1 MQGWASVL
9 VKRTF
14 CSLRSFLF
22 FYKERFVLCVL
33 FLLLYNLFIDFKDI
47 KYNRY
52 NKYNKY
58 NIDETLPFGLG
69 VDLQHKFRG
78 PTLPCGPPRDEGW
91 RFRMSHIM

>member
-1 MQGWASVL
+1 MKKIVQKTTTVFIHFTEKYFSVL
-9 VKRTF
+9 G
-14 CSLRSFLF
+14 LIPF
-22 FYKERFVLCVL
+22 F
-33 FLLLYNLFIDFKDI
+33 LYNLFIDFKDI
-47 KYNRY
+47 KYNR
-52 NKYNKY
+52 YNKY

>member
-1 MQGWASVL
+1 MGITSGVVGEGTITIAL
-9 VKRTF
+9 HIF
-14 CSLRSFLF
+14 
-22 FYKERFVLCVL
+22 
-33 FLLLYNLFIDFKDI
+33 LYNLFIDFKDI
-47 KYNRY
+47 KY